1 MSDILC
7 VWRLT
12 NWILLALSLLPID
25 ASRLSRVAAS
35 SFEAELE
42 SDLMRGRVRPSFSDF
57 AERVEESLEESSD
70 LSRSLLTSI
79 PLI

>member
-1 MSDILC
+1 
-7 VWRLT
+7 
-12 NWILLALSLLPID
+12 
-25 ASRLSRVAAS
+25 
-35 SFEAELE
+35 
-42 SDLMRGRVRPSFSDF
+42 VRPSFSDF